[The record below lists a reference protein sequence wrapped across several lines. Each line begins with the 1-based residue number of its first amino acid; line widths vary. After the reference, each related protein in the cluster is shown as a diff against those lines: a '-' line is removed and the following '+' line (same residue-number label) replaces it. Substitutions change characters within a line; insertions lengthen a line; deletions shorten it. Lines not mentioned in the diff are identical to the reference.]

1 MIWPAGWCGY
11 ITSNLFINT
20 STMAKKVSTEK
31 ELGEAL
37 KNEEDTIEI
46 TGDLAKKTIKLRAT
60 GKVAWAIALAAI
72 GIAVY
77 AAIVAIPTGGSSA
90 AISAFA
96 APAAVGILGG
106 AVTYTA
112 IAIAVAAGGVGALT
126 TLRSYKEV
134 ARTSSSITLK
144 RN

>member
-1 MIWPAGWCGY
+1 M
-11 ITSNLFINT
+11 T
-20 STMAKKVSTEK
+20 KKVSTEK

-37 KNEEDTIEI
+37 KNKESTIEI

-60 GKVAWAIALAAI
+60 GALAWAVAFAAI

-77 AAIVAIPTGGSSA
+77 GAIAAIPTGGTSV

-106 AVTYTA
+106 AATYTA
-112 IAIAVAAGGVGALT
+112 IAVAVAAGGAGALSA
-126 TLRSYKEV
+126 LRSYKEV
-134 ARTSSSITLK
+134 SRTANSITLQ
-144 RN
+144 RR